1 MSEHIVPVRVYL
13 LVFAALAALTIT
25 TYYAATIDMEKM
37 FNTHFPLNSAVAL
50 TIAVTKAVL
59 VILFFMHV
67 KYSGR
72 LTKMV
77 VVAGFFW
84 LGIMLTI
91 TMSDYLFRALGSP
104 INVGVPK

>member
-1 MSEHIVPVRVYL
+1 MSEHVVPVRVYL
-13 LVFAALAALTIT
+13 LVFAALIVGTLT
-25 TYYAATIDMEKM
+25 TYYAATIDMEKD
-37 FNTHFPLNSAVAL
+37 FHTTFPLNSLVAL

-72 LTKMV
+72 LTKV
-77 VVAGFFW
+77 VVIAGFFW

-91 TMSDYLFRALGSP
+91 TMSDYLFRSLGGLTG
-104 INVGVPK
+104 VGGQ

>member
-1 MSEHIVPVRVYL
+1 MSDHVVPVRVYL
-13 LVFAALAALTIT
+13 LVFAALMVGTIT
-25 TYYAATIDMEKM
+25 TYFAAQYDMEKA
-37 FNTHFPLNSAVAL
+37 FHTSFPLNSLVAL

-67 KYSGR
+67 KYSSR
-72 LTKMV
+72 MTKVV

-104 INVGVPK
+104 IGVGGPK

>member
-1 MSEHIVPVRVYL
+1 MIG
-13 LVFAALAALTIT
+13 TIT
-25 TYYAATIDMEKM
+25 TYFAAQFDMEKE
-37 FNTHFPLNSAVAL
+37 FQTNFPLNSLVAL

-67 KYSGR
+67 KYSTR
-72 LTKMV
+72 LTKVV

-104 INVGVPK
+104 IGVGGPK

>member
-1 MSEHIVPVRVYL
+1 MEAMFH
-13 LVFAALAALTIT
+13 T
-25 TYYAATIDMEKM
+25 T
-37 FNTHFPLNSAVAL
+37 FPLNSLVAL

-67 KYSGR
+67 KYSTR
-72 LTKMV
+72 LTKVV

-104 INVGVPK
+104 IGVGGPK

>member
-1 MSEHIVPVRVYL
+1 MSEHVVPVRIYL
-13 LVFAALAALTIT
+13 LVFAALIVGTLT
-25 TYYAATIDMEKM
+25 TYYAATIDMEAK
-37 FNTHFPLNSAVAL
+37 FNTHFPLNSLVAL

-72 LTKMV
+72 LTKV
-77 VVAGFFW
+77 VVIAGFFW

-91 TMSDYLFRALGSP
+91 TMSDYLFRAFGSP
-104 INVGVPK
+104 VGIGGPK

>member
-1 MSEHIVPVRVYL
+1 MSDHVVPVRVYL
-13 LVFAALAALTIT
+13 LVFAALIVGTLT
-25 TYYAATIDMEKM
+25 TYFAATVDMEKM
-37 FNTHFPLNSAVAL
+37 FQTTFPLNSLVAL

-67 KYSGR
+67 KYSTR
-72 LTKMV
+72 MTKVV

-91 TMSDYLFRALGSP
+91 TMSDYLFRALGTP
-104 INVGVPK
+104 IGVGGPK

>member
-1 MSEHIVPVRVYL
+1 ML
-13 LVFAALAALTIT
+13 GTIT
-25 TYYAATIDMEKM
+25 TYFAARVDMEAM
-37 FNTHFPLNSAVAL
+37 FHTTFPLNSLVAL

-67 KYSGR
+67 KYSTR
-72 LTKMV
+72 LTKVV

-104 INVGVPK
+104 IGVGGPK

>member
-1 MSEHIVPVRVYL
+1 MSDHVVPVRIYL
-13 LVFAALAALTIT
+13 LVFAALMVGTIT
-25 TYYAATIDMEKM
+25 TYFAAQVDMESM
-37 FNTHFPLNSAVAL
+37 FHTTFPLNSLVAL
-50 TIAVTKAVL
+50 SIAVTKAVL

-67 KYSGR
+67 KYSTR
-72 LTKMV
+72 LTKVV

-104 INVGVPK
+104 IGVGGPK

>member
-1 MSEHIVPVRVYL
+1 MSEHVVPVRIYL
-13 LVFAALAALTIT
+13 LVFAALIVGTLT
-25 TYYAATIDMEKM
+25 TYYAATIDMEAM
-37 FNTHFPLNSAVAL
+37 FKTSFPLNSLVAL

-67 KYSGR
+67 KYSTR
-72 LTKMV
+72 LTKVV

-104 INVGVPK
+104 VGVGGPK